1 MKRKDWLLTFLLVS
15 VWGANFTV
23 IKIGCGSMPP
33 MLLAAARYILVAF
46 PAVFFIK
53 RPALEWYYTLAY
65 GMTIG
70 VGQFASLYY
79 AMHIGMPAGLASLV
93 LQSQS
98 FISILLATLFLKES
112 LKSKQVVGLTV
123 AVSGLFMVGLA
134 LGPAGGQVIPV
145 AALVLTILAAA
156 FWSVANLIVKTVSN
170 RARER
175 GVPLDTFGM
184 VVWSGLVPP
193 LPFLALSYL
202 LDGPAAIVSALGD
215 LNLAAFLGILYT
227 AWGATLLGAGIWSY
241 LIAKYSV
248 GNVAPLTMLVPV
260 AGMIVARVFL
270 YEQLSTA
277 QWVGSLAIVLG
288 LAIFNFGLSPL
299 RKLGKRRI
307 LDH

>member
-15 VWGANFTV
+15 VWGAYFTV

-227 AWGATLLGAGIWSY
+227 AWGATLLGAGIWRSEERR
-241 LIAKYSV
+241 V
-248 GNVAPLTMLVPV
+248 G
-260 AGMIVARVFL
+260 
-270 YEQLSTA
+270 
-277 QWVGSLAIVLG
+277 
-288 LAIFNFGLSPL
+288 
-299 RKLGKRRI
+299 
-307 LDH
+307 